1 MRQTLFIFSLQQG
14 LKQKKAQTNE
24 NGLKTIVIGNTI
36 VVRRARYVYARP
48 PLIEGFLKRSLH
60 THHPNPTSV
69 HSLAAP

>member
-1 MRQTLFIFSLQQG
+1 MRQTLFILSLQQG

-48 PLIEGFLKRSLH
+48 PLIEGFLKRNAFNKLKAF
-60 THHPNPTSV
+60 
-69 HSLAAP
+69 LKGAPFN